1 MGFLLRSLNV
11 SVALTSEVCHKTLP
25 REPTG
30 EIGNIKGW
38 PKLMWFCT
46 ENFTSKPPKDWHPP
60 ADIPDHAPA
69 YIEVSILIQMKLI
82 IHFCQL
88 WLSLSVWQ
96 KSGGW
101 TIIVIVLITCAKIH
115 CL

>member
-11 SVALTSEVCHKTLP
+11 TVALTSEVCHKTLP

-38 PKLMWFCT
+38 PKLMWYCVDSFAV
-46 ENFTSKPPKDWHPP
+46 KPPKDWHPP

-69 YIEVSILIQMKLI
+69 YIEVRK
-82 IHFCQL
+82 
-88 WLSLSVWQ
+88 
-96 KSGGW
+96 
-101 TIIVIVLITCAKIH
+101 
-115 CL
+115 

>member
-11 SVALTSEVCHKTLP
+11 AVALTSEVCHKTLP

-46 ENFTSKPPKDWHPP
+46 ENFSHKPPKDWRPP

-69 YIEVSILIQMKLI
+69 YVEVRLLVLAIVNESCFTIL
-82 IHFCQL
+82 QL
-88 WLSLSVWQ
+88 QPLML
-96 KSGGW
+96 
-101 TIIVIVLITCAKIH
+101 
-115 CL
+115 

>member
-11 SVALTSEVCHKTLP
+11 AVALTSEVCHKTLP

-46 ENFTSKPPKDWHPP
+46 ENFSHKPPKDWRPP

-69 YIEVSILIQMKLI
+69 YVEVR
-82 IHFCQL
+82 
-88 WLSLSVWQ
+88 
-96 KSGGW
+96 
-101 TIIVIVLITCAKIH
+101 
-115 CL
+115 